1 MPRMVR
7 ARAGQHQRVDEIAIA
22 ELLALQSGVI
32 SRRQVLAAGG
42 LDHEIARLLR
52 RRIWARVHDG
62 VYVDHTGEPS
72 WQQFAWAAV
81 LYYWPAVLDGAS
93 ALTAHG
99 VRATGNRQ
107 RGPRIEVAIDRRRSV
122 AGEIG
127 IAFTRRGDFGKQ
139 AQMNLSPPR
148 VRVEHALL
156 TVASRL
162 ESEDGAVGVL
172 ADACQSRHTTPERL
186 LDALRK
192 RPKLRRRQLLFS
204 ILEDVTS
211 GAYSVLER
219 RYLLRVERP
228 HGLPTGA
235 RQRRVRAGRLV
246 HYRDVEYVDLDT
258 IVELDGRIGHEAITD
273 RWADLDRDVDAAV
286 RGALTV
292 RIGWR
297 QVLDSCRLAAAVGR
311 ILVAR
316 GWAGTPRPC
325 RPGCAAAGV
334 CADLPPSAA

>member
-1 MPRMVR
+1 M
-7 ARAGQHQRVDEIAIA
+7 DEIAIA
-22 ELLALQSGVI
+22 ELLAMQSGVV

-42 LDHEIARLLR
+42 CDHDIARHLR
-52 RRIWARVHDG
+52 RRIWARIHEG
-62 VYVDHTGEPS
+62 VYVDHTGQPS
-72 WQQFAWAAV
+72 WSQHAWAAV

-93 ALTAHG
+93 ALTAFG
-99 VRATGNRQ
+99 VRVAGARQ
-107 RGPRIEVAIDRRRSV
+107 PSPRIEVAIDRSRSV
-122 AGEIG
+122 TGEVG
-127 IAFTRRGDFGKQ
+127 IAFTRRADFEKQ
-139 AQMNLSPPR
+139 AQMNLCPPR

-162 ESEDGAVGVL
+162 QCADEAVGVL
-172 ADACQSRHTTPERL
+172 ADACQSRHTTPDRL
-186 LDALRK
+186 LEALRK
-192 RPKLRRRQLLFS
+192 RPKLRRRQLLLS
-204 ILEDVTS
+204 VLEDVTS

-235 RQRRVRAGRLV
+235 RQRKVRSGRRV
-246 HYRDVEYVDLDT
+246 HYRDVDYVGLHT

-286 RGALTV
+286 RGALTL
-292 RIGWR
+292 RIGWK
-297 QVLDSCRLAAAVGR
+297 QVLDPCRLAAAVGR

-316 GWAGTPRPC
+316 GWAGMPRPC
-325 RPGCAAAGV
+325 RRGCVAAEV

>member
-1 MPRMVR
+1 M
-7 ARAGQHQRVDEIAIA
+7 
-22 ELLALQSGVI
+22 
-32 SRRQVLAAGG
+32 
-42 LDHEIARLLR
+42 
-52 RRIWARVHDG
+52 WARVHDG

-72 WQQFAWAAV
+72 WHQRAWAAV

-93 ALTAHG
+93 ALMASG
-99 VRATGNRQ
+99 VRATGTRY
-107 RGPRIEVAIDRRRSV
+107 PVARIEVAIDRSRSV
-122 AGEIG
+122 AGEVG
-127 IAFTRRGDFGKQ
+127 IAFTRRADFERQ
-139 AQMNLSPPR
+139 ALMNLSPPR

-162 ESEDGAVGVL
+162 EGEDAAVGVL
-172 ADACQSRHTTPERL
+172 ADACQSRHTTPDRL

-192 RPKLRRRQLLFS
+192 RPKLRRRHLLLS

-211 GAYSVLER
+211 GSYSVLER

-228 HGLPTGA
+228 HGLPTGT
-235 RQRRVRAGRLV
+235 RQRRVRVGRLV
-246 HYRDVEYVDLDT
+246 HYRDVDYVELDT

-292 RIGWR
+292 RIGWK

-311 ILVAR
+311 ILLAR
-316 GWAGTPRPC
+316 GWAGSPRPC
-325 RPGCAAAGV
+325 RLGCAAAAV